1 MSEGI
6 GKVVVR
12 RSLHE
17 PDRSDAE
24 YWAARTMEERISHVT
39 DLRSAHYGFDDANT
53 SAMVRVVAKRRLRP

>member
-1 MSEGI
+1 MDTGI
-6 GKVVVR
+6 EKVVVR

-39 DLRSAHYGFDDANT
+39 DLRSEAYGYDDAT
-53 SAMVRVVAKRRLRP
+53 ESRLQRVCRRVR